1 VDFKA
6 IYFLLELLDEERL
19 VLELDELRLLR
30 DGELL
35 DEDTF
40 PRE

>member
-35 DEDTF
+35 DEETL
-40 PRE
+40 PLE